1 MPYLT
6 LEEAAQYANRKTG
19 QQIIP
24 ENLLRA
30 GVAGILPICAPFGS
44 CVMYNA
50 TTKENENFC
59 ADLLIIPPTH
69 LLEIETEG
77 EANIQVAF
85 SLDGKTIYFPHRK
98 RTLDQL
104 RVLVNSLDE
113 FIPSLVPVQQAPMQK
128 TPDDNEPI
136 SQQETPPGK
145 LPNPA
150 IGKLAVKVAW
160 ALECKF
166 DRRAT
171 ADEVIKELQRL
182 VSEEDILVEKIPR
195 GVRWMTTKLREK
207 DYDITT
213 CCQTLDVWHKSR
225 A

>member
-6 LEEAAQYANRKTG
+6 LEEAAQYANHKTG
-19 QQIIP
+19 QRIMP

-98 RTLDQL
+98 RTRDQL
-104 RVLVNSLDE
+104 RVLVNLLNK
-113 FIPSLVPVQQAPMQK
+113 FIPHLVPVQQVPIPEM
-128 TPDDNEPI
+128 PGDNEPRRTSTSEAGAMGDAIIGCLKSNKYDPLRLPPYKNGFAGVKAHIRKKLSVDEGSFNRAWQDLLSKKLI
-136 SQQETPPGK
+136 SY
-145 LPNPA
+145 
-150 IGKLAVKVAW
+150 
-160 ALECKF
+160 
-166 DRRAT
+166 
-171 ADEVIKELQRL
+171 
-182 VSEEDILVEKIPR
+182 IP
-195 GVRWMTTKLREK
+195 E
-207 DYDITT
+207 
-213 CCQTLDVWHKSR
+213 
-225 A
+225 

>member
-6 LEEAAQYANRKTG
+6 LEEAAQYVNRKTG
-19 QQIIP
+19 QQIVP

-30 GVAGILPICAPFGS
+30 GIAGILLICAPFGF

-59 ADLLIIPPTH
+59 ADLLIIPPAH

-104 RVLVNSLDE
+104 RVLVNLLDE
-113 FIPSLVPVQQAPMQK
+113 FIPHLVPMQQALMQK
-128 TPDDNEPI
+128 MPGDNQPRPSTPKAGAMGDAIIMALEAEGYAPLR
-136 SQQETPPGK
+136 
-145 LPNPA
+145 LPNYKNGFPGVKA
-150 IGKLAVKVAW
+150 HIRTKLSIDKGS
-160 ALECKF
+160 F
-166 DRRAT
+166 DR
-171 ADEVIKELQRL
+171 VWQGLLSKKLI
-182 VSEEDILVEKIPR
+182 SYIP
-195 GVRWMTTKLREK
+195 E
-207 DYDITT
+207 
-213 CCQTLDVWHKSR
+213 
-225 A
+225 